1 MIYVTRSATFSA
13 SHRLFNP
20 TFSDERNSEIFDKC
34 NNLLGHGHNYRLD
47 VTVRGLPDV
56 ETGYVIDL
64 KKLKTI
70 MEAAIIDKVDH
81 KHLNYDV
88 NFLRGII
95 PTVENLCVLFWREL
109 EQKLTDGS
117 LHSVKLWESEQNV
130 AEYFGEPATIPVFD
144 VSLASQ
150 TNSPIMK

>member
-20 TFSDERNSEIFDKC
+20 TFSDERNIEVFDKC

-47 VTVRGLPDV
+47 VTVRGLPDA

-64 KKLKTI
+64 KKLKAI
-70 MEAAIIDKVDH
+70 METVVIDKVDH

-88 NFLRGII
+88 GFLQGII

-109 EQKLTDGS
+109 ERVLPVGS

-130 AEYFGEPATIPVFD
+130 AEYFGEPVTIPVFD
-144 VSLASQ
+144 VSRQSQ
-150 TNSPIMK
+150 TNTPIIV